1 MECLRH
7 NRHERRWSL
16 VTIALSVFVAA
27 LLTWMLI
34 ANQRQRRELLRLA
47 SRDPLTGLPNR
58 RCTARLASAALKSA
72 SVTLRPVTITLIDL
86 NHFKSIDDRYG
97 REVGDYVLKEFAR
110 HAHARLGTSVT
121 LGRWGRAVFMLI
133 LPDATLHAAVATL
146 GQLRTMTGEIPL
158 PDASCGPKVTFSVGL
173 VSCNGP
179 VKSLNEIVASAEAA
193 LDEARQ
199 GKLNLWR
206 LDNKGCR
213 GVTSGVLRPR
223 YVKLDSETI
232 ATQKHRNRARTSIA
246 AIPKWHQA
254 NQAFS
259 GHRSCSN
266 ERAKSII
273 YSFS

>member
-7 NRHERRWSL
+7 HTHERQWSL

-34 ANQRQRRELLRLA
+34 ANKRQRRELLRLA
-47 SRDPLTGLPNR
+47 SQDPLTGLPNR
-58 RCTARLASAALKSA
+58 RCTARLASAALESA

-86 NHFKSIDDRYG
+86 NHFKRIDDRYG

-110 HAHARLGTSVT
+110 HARTRLGTSAT
-121 LGRWGRAVFMLI
+121 LGRWSRAVFMLI

-146 GQLRTMTGEIPL
+146 GQLRTVTGEIPL

-173 VSCNGP
+173 VSCDRP
-179 VKSLNEIVASAEAA
+179 VKSLNEIIASAEAA

-206 LDNKGCR
+206 FDNNSCR
-213 GVTSGVLRPR
+213 SVTSGVLRPR
-223 YVKLDSETI
+223 YVKSDSEAI
-232 ATQKHRNRARTSIA
+232 ATQEHRNRARTSIA
-246 AIPKWHQA
+246 AMPKWHQA

-259 GHRSCSN
+259 DHRSCSN
-266 ERAKSII
+266 ERAKRVS
-273 YSFS
+273 YSLS